1 MTYPVAGS
9 WFDPEKAK
17 VYIDTFGKDTG
28 GLISLMEQRSAYE
41 NDPQR
46 LQERLNIL
54 KPWYEDI
61 ANKSQQLGLQS
72 NLIGAGLNAIQQIPQ
87 TMLSMRAIPLAAMG
101 AQTQGLTNMFAFYGG
116 SRPGFSGLRNRLGL
130 S

>member
-1 MTYPVAGS
+1 MTNPIAGS

-28 GLISLMEQRSAYE
+28 ALISLLEQRSAYE

-87 TMLSMRAIPLAAMG
+87 TMLSMRAIPLAAIG
-101 AQTQGLTNMFAFYGG
+101 AQTQGLTDMFTSYG
-116 SRPGFSGLRNRLGL
+116 SARPSFSGLRNRFGLG
-130 S
+130 